1 MLQNGMNQ
9 FSLCVIF
16 QENSNCLEIRV
27 YDYMVWFEK
36 VFTSLESR
44 KLRLTDMLI
53 DGTISKEMYEKLRE
67 RLGLG

>member
-1 MLQNGMNQ
+1 M
-9 FSLCVIF
+9 
-16 QENSNCLEIRV
+16 